1 VKLPNFFIIG
11 AYKSGTTSLYH
22 YLRQHPD
29 IFMSRIKEPNFFAH
43 EEKAA
48 LMRQEGKRFQGIDNM
63 ASYLELFSD
72 VSNEKAIG
80 EASPIYLDSPF
91 AAKRIKKTLPDA
103 KLIAI
108 LRHPVEAYYSDHNMR
123 IRDNRKLEEG
133 FRERIYNVHN
143 RIQSGEI
150 AGPMYGAQL
159 EIYYDLFEA
168 SSIKVYLYE
177 DLIKDSQKLYQNI
190 LRFLDVDC
198 AFAVNTATRHNI
210 GSIPKIYK
218 LSVIIKRLN
227 KTAIGENRVFRR
239 ALLLLQRANMTEI
252 PPLSAKLKSEL
263 TNIFAEDIMK
273 LEKLINRNLCSWLS

>member
-1 VKLPNFFIIG
+1 MTLPNFLIIG

-22 YLRQHPD
+22 YLRQHFD
-29 IFMSRIKEPNFFAH
+29 IFMSRVKEPNFFAH
-43 EEKAA
+43 EEKAS
-48 LMRQEGKRFQGIDNM
+48 LMCQEGKRFQGIDNM

-72 VSNEKAIG
+72 VSSEKAIG
-80 EASPIYLDSPF
+80 EASPIYLDSPL

-133 FRERIYNVHN
+133 FRERMYNVHN
-143 RIQSGEI
+143 RIQSGKI

-168 SSIKVYLYE
+168 SSIRVYLYE

-198 AFAVNTATRHNI
+198 TFTVNTAIRHNI
-210 GSIPKIYK
+210 GCIPKIYK
-218 LSVIIKRLN
+218 LSVIIKRIN
-227 KTAIGENRVFRR
+227 KTAIGKNRVLKR
-239 ALLLLQRANMTEI
+239 ALLLIQRANMAEI
-252 PPLSAKLKSEL
+252 PPLSAELKSEL
-263 TNIFAEDIMK
+263 TNIFTEDIMK
-273 LEKLINRNLCSWLS
+273 LEKLINRNLSSWLS